1 MAEPGT
7 LRLAHR
13 GDWRAAPEN
22 SLAAIQAAL
31 ALPGCDGLEF
41 DVRCSSD
48 GVPVLLHDE
57 TLARVQRIPAACVT
71 LTAAELA
78 EHGIPTLGQVLG
90 AIGCEPFLDVELKE
104 PVQGAIDV
112 LELERGRI
120 GEDGRPT
127 LRSAVVS
134 SFQDRILRWVA
145 DQRPTWP
152 RWLNAYDLSSTTI
165 DHALELGC
173 GAIAVERHAVEDDA
187 VARVHDA
194 GLAFAVFTVRD
205 QETYRRIEALGAI
218 AICSEAS
225 ALDGQKPAPGAGF

>member
-1 MAEPGT
+1 VTESGT

-13 GDWRAAPEN
+13 GDWRVAPEN
-22 SLAAIQAAL
+22 SLAAFKAAL
-31 ALPGCDGLEF
+31 AVPGCDGLEF

-57 TLARVQRIPAACVT
+57 TLARVQRIPATCVT
-71 LTAAELA
+71 LNAAELGQ
-78 EHGIPTLGQVLG
+78 HGIPTLGQVLG
-90 AIGCEPFLDVELKE
+90 AIGCDPFLDVEMKE

-120 GEDGRPT
+120 GDDGRPT
-127 LRSAVVS
+127 LRSAVIS
-134 SFQDRILRWVA
+134 SFDHRILRWLA

-165 DHALELGC
+165 AHALEMGC
-173 GAIAVERHAVEDDA
+173 GAIAVERHAVEADA

-205 QETYRRIEALGAI
+205 LEAYRRIEDLGAI
-218 AICSEAS
+218 AICAEAS
-225 ALDGQKPAPGAGF
+225 ALDG